1 MTAEPLAPDA
11 KPPRRRRKT
20 STFWWCFLGLC
31 TEALLF
37 LLSTLSDACELPP
50 PFEAMELKGVPK
62 LYYEVGETIEYK
74 CKKGYLYMLPFP
86 MFATCEPNHT
96 WVPISDDGC
105 LKVECPTLK
114 NPSFGNV
121 HYMDGRPSW
130 GNRAQFS
137 CVEGYYLI
145 GMSVLHCVLKGD
157 ADAHWDG
164 PPPRCEKISCV
175 PPPKIKNGTHTFS
188 DIDVFRYREA
198 VIYSCDPISGPDKF
212 SLIGMSMLICTGQNT
227 WSSQA
232 PECKVVKCPFPL
244 LQNGRQIAGFE
255 KKFSYEATVTF
266 ECEEG
271 FYMRG
276 RDTVVCNANS
286 TWEPPIPICIK
297 GPKPTYPTK
306 PPVYNYP
313 GYPSPREGIF
323 GQELDAWIIALI
335 VVTSIVGLVVICL
348 ILLRYLEYRKKGKAE
363 LKAKHSTHQKKSAS
377 TIQSEKTP
385 SMIQTPRSNLS
396 DASNMTAAARK

>member
-1 MTAEPLAPDA
+1 
-11 KPPRRRRKT
+11 
-20 STFWWCFLGLC
+20 
-31 TEALLF
+31 
-37 LLSTLSDACELPP
+37 
-50 PFEAMELKGVPK
+50 MELKGVPK
-62 LYYEVGETIEYK
+62 LYYEVGEIIEYK
-74 CKKGYLYMLPFP
+74 CKKGYLYMIPFP

-105 LKVECPTLK
+105 LKVECSTLK
-114 NPSFGNV
+114 SPSFGNV

-164 PPPRCEKISCV
+164 PPPRCE
-175 PPPKIKNGTHTFS
+175 
-188 DIDVFRYREA
+188 R
-198 VIYSCDPISGPDKF
+198 PDKF
-212 SLIGMSMLICTGQNT
+212 SLIGMSMLICTGHNT
-227 WSSQA
+227 WSSPA

-313 GYPSPREGIF
+313 GYPNPREGIF
-323 GQELDAWIIALI
+323 GQELDAWIIVLI

-348 ILLRYLEYRKKGKAE
+348 IILRYLEYRKKGKAE

-377 TIQSEKTP
+377 TIRSEKTP

-396 DASNMTAAARK
+396 AASNMTAAAGK